1 MSDDGRPPLFVRAVI
16 HFLAEAAAIWVATTL
31 VSGIHVKG
39 GVLTY
44 LWIAVLFGLVN
55 AVVGTLLRLLTFPLI
70 LLSLGLMSFAITVAM
85 LGLTAALTTSLDI
98 DGFWSAVGAALI
110 VAIVSAVIEGITRRI
125 LTR

>member
-44 LWIAVLFGLVN
+44 LWIAVLLGLVN